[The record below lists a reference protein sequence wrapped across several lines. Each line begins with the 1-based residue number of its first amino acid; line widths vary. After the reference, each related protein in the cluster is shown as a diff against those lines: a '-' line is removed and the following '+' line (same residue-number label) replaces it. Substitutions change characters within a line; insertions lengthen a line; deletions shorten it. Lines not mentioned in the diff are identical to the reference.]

1 MAGRVFLL
9 HISRTRR
16 RYYVRKAIIGTRWIR
31 RGGVLGV
38 GWWGGGGMEY
48 FSVGFE
54 MAALVESYKLAY
66 CKAT

>member
-31 RGGVLGV
+31 RGGVV
-38 GWWGGGGMEY
+38 GGGGMEY
-48 FSVGFE
+48 LSVGFE
-54 MAALVESYKLAY
+54 MAALVESYRLAY
-66 CKAT
+66 CKAS